1 MNKAASAKRV
11 AKNEYTF
18 CFTNESFITRNAP
31 PQTAVVANKPRYR
44 KILILTSCLAFSLG
58 GQLHFHALARLLEFL
73 GLAVR

>member
-11 AKNEYTF
+11 AKNEYTS
-18 CFTNESFITRNAP
+18 CLTRESFITRNAP

-44 KILILTSCLAFSLG
+44 KSLTFTSCLAFSLG
-58 GQLHFHALARLLEFL
+58 GQLHFHALAPLLEFL